1 VLRQIFTNLA
11 LFGVSVLVGAS
22 LYDAV
27 VIAPNLQGGPAGIE
41 HGRLFMTHANPG
53 HLFRVA
59 APATQVLLL
68 AGVLINWSQPALRW
82 PLVSALVAL
91 VVNDVITFTYH
102 YPRNRLF
109 MTAPL
114 TVDPQQL
121 AIAARQ
127 WARANVL
134 RVALVLGAW
143 VAAWVAVVRLARA
156 GR

>member
-1 VLRQIFTNLA
+1 
-11 LFGVSVLVGAS
+11 
-22 LYDAV
+22 
-27 VIAPNLQGGPAGIE
+27 
-41 HGRLFMTHANPG
+41 
-53 HLFRVA
+53 
-59 APATQVLLL
+59 
-68 AGVLINWSQPALRW
+68 
-82 PLVSALVAL
+82 L

-114 TVDPQQL
+114 TVDPGLL

-127 WARANVL
+127 WARANLL

-143 VAAWVAVVRLARA
+143 VAAWVAVVRLARD